1 MTCEEFEQ
9 ILLNSHDCSSGD
21 GWMLRASRTA
31 LVQEHVKDCP
41 ACATRIAETT
51 RLEDALDRFRVSTK
65 HMEAPVS
72 VEEKLLHTFRE
83 NAAMRHSARGFVFP
97 WKLLW
102 VSMATVVLVV
112 AGILL
117 RSKLAPDS
125 VLPEQ
130 TKNSSSDGMIPP
142 RPVPDVSSAPATA
155 SDQSRNPAKENP
167 QIILRRR
174 FAETHARTTEP
185 GKVPAKVE
193 ASDVLSLNGGGSVV
207 RVTLPVSSLIAMG
220 VPVRPDLSES
230 RVTADVW
237 MDPFGAVVGVRL
249 VPASACAY

>member
-9 ILLNSHDCSSGD
+9 ILLDSQHRVSGD
-21 GWMLRASRTA
+21 GWMLRASRA
-31 LVQEHVKDCP
+31 VLVQGHVTHCP
-41 ACATRIAETT
+41 VCAARMAETT
-51 RLEDALDRFRVSTK
+51 RLEDALDQFRVLTR

-72 VEEKLLHTFRE
+72 VEEKLLYTFRE
-83 NAAMRHSARGFVFP
+83 NASRQHSARGFVFL
-97 WKLLW
+97 WKLAW
-102 VSMATVVLVV
+102 VSMAAVVLVV

-117 RSKLAPDS
+117 HSKLTPDS

-130 TKNSSSDGMIPP
+130 TKNTSSDGVIPTP
-142 RPVPDVSSAPATA
+142 PVPDVSSAPA
-155 SDQSRNPAKENP
+155 SDQSRNPGKGNMR
-167 QIILRRR
+167 IILKRR
-174 FAETHARTTEP
+174 FAETHGGTTER
-185 GKVPAKVE
+185 GWGPAIVE

-249 VPASACAY
+249 VPATASAD

>member
-9 ILLNSHDCSSGD
+9 ILLNSHDRISGD
-21 GWMLRASRTA
+21 GWMLRASRTT

-51 RLEDALDRFRVSTK
+51 RLEDALDQFRVSTK
-65 HMEAPVS
+65 HMQAPVS
-72 VEEKLLHTFRE
+72 VEEKLLHRFRE
-83 NAAMRHSARGFVFP
+83 NAAMRQSVSGFVFP

-102 VSMATVVLVV
+102 VSMAAVVLVV

-117 RSKLAPDS
+117 RAQLAPDS
-125 VLPEQ
+125 GLLEQ
-130 TKNSSSDGMIPP
+130 TKNSSRDGMIPP

-155 SDQSRNPAKENP
+155 SDQSRNPGKGNP
-167 QIILRRR
+167 RILLRRR
-174 FAETHARTTEP
+174 FAETHASTSEP
-185 GKVPAKVE
+185 GRAPATVE

-249 VPASACAY
+249 VPANASAD

>member
-9 ILLNSHDCSSGD
+9 ILLNSHDRVSGD
-21 GWMLRASRTA
+21 GWMLRTSKAA

-51 RLEDALDRFRVSTK
+51 RLEGALVQFRVSTK

-83 NAAMRHSARGFVFP
+83 NAARRHSARGFVFP
-97 WKLLW
+97 WKLVW
-102 VSMATVVLVV
+102 VSMAAVVLVV
-112 AGILL
+112 TGILL
-117 RSKLAPDS
+117 RSKLTPDS
-125 VLPEQ
+125 VHPEQ
-130 TKNSSSDGMIPP
+130 TKNSSSKGRIAPP
-142 RPVPDVSSAPATA
+142 SVPDISSARATA
-155 SDQSRNPAKENP
+155 SDQSRNPGKGNP
-167 QIILRRR
+167 RIILKRRLGE
-174 FAETHARTTEP
+174 AHARTIEP
-185 GKVPAKVE
+185 RRAPSVVE

-207 RVTLPVSSLIAMG
+207 RVTLPVSSLVAMG

-249 VPASACAY
+249 VPASTSAD